1 VIQKSKNSSRLQTI
15 LSMAIL
21 SVLLIIGASIWI
33 TQSQFNPAVLQKGA
47 FLPKPAQNEK
57 SSRLSSDPHFLP
69 LPEGIKPLTEA
80 EVFDAGTLSDKIDG
94 KAELYLSAGFTRLV
108 SQRFKDDGEP
118 DLWMEAF
125 VYDMGNSQ
133 NAFSVFSTQRR
144 EGSET
149 LDSAEN
155 AYRTPNAV
163 FLTHGRYYVEIIAS
177 KASEQGSLLAKRMA
191 EIFIRN
197 TPSKKAA
204 LNESALFPE
213 SGLVK
218 ESVAL
223 IASNAFGFD
232 GFDKIYTAQY
242 EFKDH
247 GLMAYLSRRGSPSKA
262 KEMAVAY
269 AKFLLAFGG
278 KEIEGNLDIKDARL
292 IEVLDTYELFF
303 WKGSYLAGVRD
314 AATAEQA
321 KMLAKRLYDRLKE

>member
-1 VIQKSKNSSRLQTI
+1 MIQKSKNSSRLQTI
-15 LSMAIL
+15 LSMVIL
-21 SVLLIIGASIWI
+21 SILLIIGAGIWI

-47 FLPKPAQNEK
+47 FLPKATQNEK
-57 SSRLSSDPHFLP
+57 SSRLSSTPQFLP

-80 EVFDAGTLSDKIDG
+80 EIFDAGNLSDKIDG

-108 SQRFKDDGEP
+108 SQRFKDDGKA
-118 DLWMEAF
+118 DMWMEAF

-149 LDSAEN
+149 LDLAEN

-177 KASEQGSLLAKRMA
+177 KVFEQGDHPAKRMA
-191 EIFIRN
+191 ETFVQN
-197 TPSKKAA
+197 TPSEKAA
-204 LNESALFPE
+204 LNESALFPKE
-213 SGLVK
+213 GLVK
-218 ESVAL
+218 NSIAL

-232 GFDKIYTAQY
+232 GLDKIYTAQY

-247 GLMAYLSRRGSPSKA
+247 SLMAYLSRRGSPSEA

-269 AKFLLAFGG
+269 AKFLLSFGG
-278 KEIEGNLDIKDARL
+278 KELEGKPDIKDARL

-314 AATAEQA
+314 AATADQA

>member
-1 VIQKSKNSSRLQTI
+1 VIQKSKSNSRLQTI
-15 LSMAIL
+15 LSMVIL
-21 SVLLIIGASIWI
+21 SILLIIGAGIWI

-47 FLPKPAQNEK
+47 FLPEPNKSKP
-57 SSRLSSDPHFLP
+57 SSQLSSNPHFLP

-80 EVFDAGTLSDKIDG
+80 EVFDAGNLSDKIDG
-94 KAELYLSAGFTRLV
+94 KAELYLSAGFNRLV
-108 SQRFKDDGEP
+108 SQRFKDDGKG
-118 DLWMEAF
+118 DMWMEAF

-149 LDSAEN
+149 LDLAEN

-163 FLTHGRYYVEIIAS
+163 FLTRGRYYVEIIAS
-177 KASEQGSLLAKRMA
+177 KVFGPGRQPAKLMA
-191 EIFIRN
+191 ETFVKN
-197 TPSKKAA
+197 TPSEKAA
-204 LNESALFPE
+204 LNESASFPE
-213 SGLVK
+213 EGLVK
-218 ESVAL
+218 NSIAL
-223 IASNAFGFD
+223 IASNAFGFE

-247 GLMAYLSRRGSPSKA
+247 SLMAYLSRRVSSSKA
-262 KEMAVAY
+262 KEMAEAY

-292 IEVLDTYELFF
+292 IEVLDTYEMFF
-303 WKGSYLAGVRD
+303 WKGPYLAGVRD
-314 AATAEQA
+314 AATADQA

>member
-1 VIQKSKNSSRLQTI
+1 MIRKSKNSSRLQTI

-21 SVLLIIGASIWI
+21 SVLLIIGAGMWI

-47 FLPKPAQNEK
+47 FLPKPTQNEK
-57 SSRLSSDPHFLP
+57 PTRLSSNPHFLP

-108 SQRFKDDGEP
+108 SQRFKNDGKDDM
-118 DLWMEAF
+118 WMEAF

-149 LDSAEN
+149 LDLSEN

-177 KASEQGSLLAKRMA
+177 KASEQGSLFAKRMA
-191 EIFIRN
+191 DMFIRN
-197 TPSKKAA
+197 TPVKKAA
-204 LNESALFPE
+204 LNESASFPE
-213 SGLVK
+213 EGLVK

-223 IASNAFGFD
+223 IASNAFGFE

-247 GLMAYLSRRGSPSKA
+247 SLMAYLSRRGSPSKA
-262 KEMAVAY
+262 TEMAEAY

-278 KEIEGNLDIKDARL
+278 KEIEGNLAIKDARL